1 MAYTMTYSSLLDDV
15 RRYLE
20 RGWTEDS
27 DANVYEQLP
36 HLVTL
41 AERRIAR
48 ELKVSLFLRAVSTS
62 LVAGTETYAKPDRWR
77 ETVSVSIDGTPIQA
91 RSYEFCRAYW
101 PDATETGAPAYYAD
115 YDYSHWLL
123 APTPSTAATM
133 EVLYYEQ
140 PDLLGDDNQTN
151 AITEY
156 APDLLTYA
164 VLLETAPFLKNDER
178 IQTWQGM
185 YERAGKA
192 ITGEDTGRILDR
204 NANRSND

>member
-1 MAYTMTYSSLLDDV
+1 MAYTMTYTGLLDDV

-48 ELKVSLFLRAVSTS
+48 MKVSLFIRAVSS
-62 LVAGTETYAKPDRWR
+62 ALVAGTETYAKPDRWR
-77 ETVSVSIDGTPIQA
+77 ETVSISVNGSPIQT

-101 PDATETGAPAYYAD
+101 PDATETGAPEYYAD
-115 YDYSHWLL
+115 YDYSHWLI
-123 APTPSTAATM
+123 APTPSEAATM

-151 AITEY
+151 AITEQ

-185 YERAGKA
+185 YESAVKA

-204 NANRSND
+204 NANRSKD

>member
-27 DANVYEQLP
+27 DVNVYEQLP

-91 RSYEFCRAYW
+91 RGYEFCRAYW
-101 PDATETGAPAYYAD
+101 PDATETGTPVYYAD

-123 APTPSTAATM
+123 TPTPASAATM

>member
-1 MAYTMTYSSLLDDV
+1 MAYTMTYASLLDDV

-48 ELKVSLFLRAVSTS
+48 ELKVSLFIRAVSTS

-77 ETVSVSIDGTPIQA
+77 ETVSISVNGTPIQA

-101 PDATETGAPAYYAD
+101 PDATETGSPAYYAD

-123 APTPSTAATM
+123 APTPASAATM

>member
-1 MAYTMTYSSLLDDV
+1 MAYSMTYNSLLDDV

-27 DANVYEQLP
+27 DVNVYEQLP

-48 ELKVSLFLRAVSTS
+48 ELKVSLFIRAVTTS
-62 LVAGTETYAKPDRWR
+62 LTPGTETYAKPDRWR
-77 ETVSVSIDGTPIQA
+77 ETISVSINGFPIQT
-91 RSYEFCRAYW
+91 RGYEFCRAYW
-101 PDATETGAPAYYAD
+101 PDATETGSPAYYAD
-115 YDYSHWLL
+115 YDYSHWLI
-123 APTPSTAATM
+123 APTPSAADTM

-140 PDLLGDDNQTN
+140 PELLGDDNQTN
-151 AITEY
+151 SITEQ

-192 ITGEDTGRILDR
+192 ISGEDTGRVLDR
-204 NANRSND
+204 NANRSGA